1 LVSSGARV
9 SHSLAQL
16 KWIDVSDRCLC
27 SVAHS
32 VTLPDGHSY
41 ERRAIERWLASNNT
55 SPMTGAVLSSTDVVP
70 NHALRNSILEHF
82 QAADRQLS
90 PLKPQTPVPE
100 ERAAEEQMV
109 DPDAENSL
117 REAEQHL
124 QALDEYVSTAGT
136 AATPMD
142 PADEIERL
150 FRELDADGSG
160 SLNQTELW
168 RLARQLGSAMTE
180 EDIERAMVEMDP
192 DRSGLVDLDEFRAWW
207 AREPEPE
214 PEPGSES
221 LTRGPRSQS
230 FLDSR
235 AGGASPLRGVT
246 SRLSILSG
254 VLSDL
259 DDEVKQMDWAVFETA
274 WDAVTDG
281 TVLFEEA
288 AELKEI
294 VALYLRKMNCPSLGT
309 IQIRGIE
316 RMFDDW
322 MNNTRMSG
330 SAGVSVA
337 KAFDMLEAGAKVAP
351 PNKIACIPLRP
362 FGTSVFAL

>member
-1 LVSSGARV
+1 M
-9 SHSLAQL
+9 
-16 KWIDVSDRCLC
+16 

-82 QAADRQLS
+82 QAANRQLS
-90 PLKPQTPVPE
+90 PLKPQTPVSE
-100 ERAAEEQMV
+100 EWTAEEQMEPV
-109 DPDAENSL
+109 DSDAENSL

-124 QALDEYVSTAGT
+124 QALDEYVSTAGN
-136 AATPMD
+136 AATPVN
-142 PADEIERL
+142 PPDEIERL

-168 RLARQLGSAMTE
+168 RLARQLGSTMTE

-192 DRSGLVDLDEFRAWW
+192 DMSGLVDLDEFRAWW
-207 AREPEPE
+207 SREPDPE
-214 PEPGSES
+214 PEPGCDSP
-221 LTRGPRSQS
+221 TRGTRSQG
-230 FLDSR
+230 FLHAR
-235 AGGASPLRGVT
+235 AGDASPVRPAA
-246 SRLSILSG
+246 SRVSILSG

-259 DDEVKQMDWAVFETA
+259 EDESKQMDWEVFETA
-274 WDAVTDG
+274 WDALTDG

-288 AELKEI
+288 AEVKEI
-294 VALYLRKMNCPSLGT
+294 VALYLRKMNCPALGT

-337 KAFDMLEAGAKVAP
+337 KAFDMLEAGAKVSP
-351 PNKIACIPLRP
+351 PSKSAGIPSRP
-362 FGTSVFAL
+362 LATSTFALLMHF